1 MQRTSLTILIVLFVT
16 CFVMQAA
23 AVPLS
28 SEMHAQIAEKYP
40 DGLPKYTT
48 DEEKLLPLPTVSRE
62 DYLLRSPP
70 TGEVHCSAEYESM
83 EGLLIAWE
91 SYTSTLT
98 SMIVPMTTHANPATA
113 FVVVDNSSEQ
123 SSVYGS
129 LSGSGADMDHVEFIV
144 RSTDTVWIRDYGPR
158 FIFEDGN
165 RAIIDHTYNRPRP
178 NDNLLNDYISTLW
191 GEPQYDIPLTH
202 GGGNFHLLSN
212 GDAFMS
218 DLILTENPGLS
229 EQDVKDLYAEYQN
242 LDLTIYPG
250 FPTSFD
256 STQHIDMWM
265 LPVGDDKVIIG
276 QYSVGA
282 GQPYTITE
290 DAVTDLEA
298 RGYTVYRTPGWN
310 SGGTHYTYTNAVIV
324 NDLVF
329 VPTFSGY
336 SSENAEAQA
345 VFADAMPGQ
354 TIIPVDCSTIIHAAG
369 AMHCIVMHV
378 PAEDGGTALTVTL
391 PDGVP
396 EYIPPG
402 EPTDITVQ
410 IDDGSE
416 TYVPGSGTLY
426 YRYDGGTFL
435 TDSLTSLGGNLYAAT
450 LPAPACD
457 DTPEFYI
464 SADGDGGTTVYS
476 PEDAPASYY
485 TTGVGTVTV
494 ILDDDFETDQGWT
507 VEDVGPD
514 PPINGSWE
522 RDVPVD
528 EPNEDYH
535 PPRSDYD
542 GSGQCYLTENLLG
555 NSDVD
560 LGPTR
565 LISPT
570 FDLSEATDPI
580 LRFAYWW
587 WNDDQDGD
595 PMEVEI
601 SNDDGAT
608 WIPVQTIAN
617 VPPEWFQQ
625 EIHIAS
631 AIDPEPLTALMK
643 VRFSVMDDPNN
654 SKDEGGIDA
663 VEVFEVDCQTFG
675 DIDGDGDV
683 DLDDYAEFED
693 CMTGP
698 CAVPPCDPPL
708 YAELDCHL
716 ADFEDDG
723 DVDLEDFA
731 TFERSL
737 VP

>member
-1 MQRTSLTILIVLFVT
+1 MNNYPDTFAFVQIHVGDSYSTSWGNSRFSFYAGTGYPMTIFDGVLKHSGSHTYTIYQSEFLSRASVPTDVTIELTGDFVSGQAYEVQANVCVEAGGAERTMRIYMVQVLDYWPASPTYHRNGFK
-16 CFVMQAA
+16 QAA
-23 AVPLS
+23 DTHG
-28 SEMHAQIAEKYP
+28 SEP
-40 DGLPKYTT
+40 DITLAG
-48 DEEKLLPLPTVSRE
+48 
-62 DYLLRSPP
+62 
-70 TGEVHCSAEYESM
+70 GECE
-83 EGLLIAWE
+83 
-91 SYTSTLT
+91 T
-98 SMIVPMTTHANPATA
+98 
-113 FVVVDNSSEQ
+113 
-123 SSVYGS
+123 
-129 LSGSGADMDHVEFIV
+129 IV
-144 RSTDTVWIRDYGPR
+144 REFTFDADSWADQENIKIVVW
-158 FIFEDGN
+158 
-165 RAIIDHTYNRPRP
+165 A
-178 NDNLLNDYISTLW
+178 
-191 GEPQYDIPLTH
+191 QV
-202 GGGNFHLLSN
+202 
-212 GDAFMS
+212 
-218 DLILTENPGLS
+218 PGS
-229 EQDVKDLYAEYQN
+229 PWPKEAYQSAVMAW
-242 LDLTIYPG
+242 P
-250 FPTSFD
+250 FPPS
-256 STQHIDMWM
+256 
-265 LPVGDDKVIIG
+265 
-276 QYSVGA
+276 
-282 GQPYTITE
+282 
-290 DAVTDLEA
+290 
-298 RGYTVYRTPGWN
+298 
-310 SGGTHYTYTNAVIV
+310 
-324 NDLVF
+324 
-329 VPTFSGY
+329 
-336 SSENAEAQA
+336 
-345 VFADAMPGQ
+345 
-354 TIIPVDCSTIIHAAG
+354 
-369 AMHCIVMHV
+369 
-378 PAEDGGTALTVTL
+378 TALFIEL

-396 EYIPPG
+396 EYIPSG